1 MARKPMITRTIVTTD
16 VTCICVDI
24 TKGETFNET
33 IIMPRTYTD
42 DKKLLKAVQNYFDT
56 DERKAVSIVNK
67 KEIETLYGMDETT
80 FINNAVKLDNETR
93 KPLAE

>member
-1 MARKPMITRTIVTTD
+1 MARKPMITRTIVTTE

-42 DKKLLKAVQNYFDT
+42 DKKLLKSVQNYFDT

-67 KEIETLYGMDETT
+67 KEIETLYGMDEAT